1 MTNVPSHLISWSKVW
16 VVIGALLVPGIT
28 VGTMIIRGSQQ
39 LIDKVDVIIVKQDKS
54 DTRMDRFEEKLNAV
68 SIRVDTM
75 AHRQEINNITNN
87 FRYQLQQ
94 QPTHY
99 TYKTQHMD
107 ANRNPT
113 MVR

>member
-1 MTNVPSHLISWSKVW
+1 MTVTGGTVSWTKIW
-16 VVIGALLVPGIT
+16 VVVGFLSTPAFLL
-28 VGTMIIRGSQQ
+28 IRGSQA
-39 LIDKVDVIIVKQDKS
+39 IVDKLDVVIVKQDKA
-54 DTRMDRFEEKLNAV
+54 DTRMDKFEEKQNAM
-68 SIRVDTM
+68 SIRIDTM

-99 TYKTQHMD
+99 TYRTQHMD